1 MIERTRTC
9 LALLAVGAIAWVP
22 VSAGAVER
30 ATVSTSLKANGSGL
44 LIANSQTNPG
54 GETWAW
60 QACSSDLSS
69 CIAFGKGRTINTS
82 GAQPNTRFRATSSYG
97 ATAISALWRGSLRP
111 LKPPTVTGTLR
122 GNMRVTPGPS
132 QWRGGW
138 TDDYDVFQLAA
149 CKSPM
154 GLHCTTLTD
163 LHYPDG
169 CPHGAAVLDPQ
180 FTGSYLRV
188 ADQRIG
194 AGTAFRDFAVPT
206 PYGGKIWGA
215 DRMTSVA
222 IVGRI
227 AKATGPRTIKCGPPP
242 LTEVP

>member
-1 MIERTRTC
+1 MKRTWAY
-9 LALLAVGAIAWVP
+9 LALLAAGTIAWIP
-22 VSAGAVER
+22 AYAGAVER

-44 LIANSQTNPG
+44 LIANSQTNSED
-54 GETWAW
+54 ETWTW

-69 CIAFGKGRTINTS
+69 CIAFGKGRTISTG
-82 GAQPNTRFRATSSYG
+82 GARPNIRFRATSSYG
-97 ATAISALWRGSLRP
+97 ATAVSSLWRGSLRP

-122 GNMRVTPGPS
+122 ANKRVTPGPS
-132 QWRGGW
+132 QWHGGW

-149 CKSPM
+149 CKSPK
-154 GLHCTTLTD
+154 GLRCTTLTD

-169 CPHGAAVLDPQ
+169 CPHGSAVLDPQ

-194 AGTAFRDFAVPT
+194 AGTAFHDFAVPT
-206 PYGGKIWGA
+206 PYGGRIWGA

-227 AKATGPRTIKCGPPP
+227 AKANGPRTIKCGPPP

>member
-1 MIERTRTC
+1 MWAH
-9 LALLAVGAIAWVP
+9 LALLAAGALAWIP
-22 VSAGAVER
+22 AYAGAVES
-30 ATVSTSLKANGSGL
+30 ATVSTSLQANGSGL
-44 LIANSQTNPG
+44 LIANSQTNSED
-54 GETWAW
+54 ETWAW
-60 QACSSDLSS
+60 RACSSDLSS
-69 CIAFGKGRTINTS
+69 CTAFGKGRTISTS
-82 GAQPNTRFRATSSYG
+82 GAQPNIRFRATSSYG
-97 ATAISALWRGSLRP
+97 ATAVSSLWRGSLRP

-122 GNMRVTPGPS
+122 ANKRVIPGPS
-132 QWRGGW
+132 QWHGGW
-138 TDDYDVFQLAA
+138 ADDYDVFQLAA
-149 CKSPM
+149 CKSPR
-154 GLHCTTLTD
+154 GLRCTTLTD

-194 AGTAFRDFAVPT
+194 TGTAFRDFAVPT

-242 LTEVP
+242 LTDVP